1 MEKLVN
7 YFRTTLP
14 VDEFNALAVNLGIT
28 PNKWGRLMNG
38 STTPKIDEIK
48 KIANYLKTTPSELIQ
63 QYDIDI
69 DTIPIGAV
77 REMLKDEGMRIEFA
91 THVA

>member
-14 VDEFNALAVNLGIT
+14 VDKFNALAGNIGIT

-48 KIANYLKTTPSELIQ
+48 KIADYLDTSPLELIQ
-63 QYDIDI
+63 KYDIDI
-69 DTIPIGAV
+69 DTIPIGAI
-77 REMLKDEGMRIEFA
+77 REMLKAEGMRIEFA